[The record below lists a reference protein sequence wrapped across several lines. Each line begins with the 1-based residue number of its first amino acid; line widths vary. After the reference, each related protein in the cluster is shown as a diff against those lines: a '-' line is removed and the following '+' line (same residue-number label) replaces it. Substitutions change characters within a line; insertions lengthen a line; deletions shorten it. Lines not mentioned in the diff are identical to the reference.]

1 MLCHYLFDKSSA
13 KRSSVHPYCFHGNQ
27 KDSVPTHMPL
37 KAAVF
42 LITLAFIKID
52 AQSHSFKLGC
62 YQIVVSGD

>member
-1 MLCHYLFDKSSA
+1 MLCHYIFNKSSA
-13 KRSSVHPYCFHGNQ
+13 KRSSVHPYCVHGN
-27 KDSVPTHMPL
+27 PTNMPL

-42 LITLAFIKID
+42 LLTLAFIKTD